1 VRGICICIPKLAKG
15 GLSAVDELR
24 EAIFSYEQHVVV
36 LDQRENTGC
45 MVPLSLILRLCHQH
59 RQALLVE

>member
-1 VRGICICIPKLAKG
+1 MRGICICIPTRIYRVVCL
-15 GLSAVDELR
+15 DELR

-45 MVPLSLILRLCHQH
+45 MVPLSLVLRLCHQH